1 MQIYKKRKKKSYRD
15 DNNSFVN
22 RHKSAIVALLV
33 VIIVLGGIAAVHA
46 VENRRQAKL
55 EAYNSGQDETVTY
68 YFDKTTEA
76 DGSAADAD
84 NAENASAEADDT
96 VNSTSE
102 SSNSDSD
109 DTQYP
114 DLSQSEVSWN
124 GKTYKRNSYIKPIL
138 MLGVDRQS
146 DMHTAQEYGEAG
158 QCDGVFLIA
167 QDTAHNTVKLLMIP
181 RDTMTEV
188 MERDPAD
195 GVIKPYIDHLSLSYC
210 FGDGMEISCENSR
223 LAVQSLLRNLPIR
236 DYMAVDMSVINTVND
251 AVGGVTVTI
260 PTEGMEK
267 ADAAFVCGETV
278 TLKGEQAERFVRY
291 RDTGIDNSAIARM
304 SQHRQYIEGFYK
316 ALRNCQSKDSQT
328 VTGLYDLIRDYMITN
343 MPKDV
348 YMKTALDVLQSGDIG
363 ESNMLALPGYGT
375 ATDTFDEYYADKAG
389 TVEVVLSMF
398 YREG

>member
-1 MQIYKKRKKKSYRD
+1 MQIYKKRKKKPYRD

-55 EAYNSGQDETVTY
+55 EAFNVAEDETVTY
-68 YFDKTTEA
+68 YYEDTGGTEA
-76 DGSAADAD
+76 KGTNTAND
-84 NAENASAEADDT
+84 
-96 VNSTSE
+96 STSAVGSDGTDIND
-102 SSNSDSD
+102 SSALGEDG
-109 DTQYP
+109 QYP
-114 DLSQSEVSWN
+114 DLSQSEVNWN
-124 GKTYKRNSYIKPIL
+124 GKTYRRNSYVKPIL
-138 MLGVDRQS
+138 LLGVDRKG
-146 DMHTAQEYGEAG
+146 DMHTPQEYGEAG
-158 QCDGVFLIA
+158 QCDAIVLVA
-167 QDTAHNTVKLLMIP
+167 HDTAHNTVKLLMIP

-195 GVIKPYIDHLSLSYC
+195 GVIKPYIDHLTLSYC
-210 FGDGMEISCENSR
+210 FGEGMETSCENSR
-223 LAVQSLLRNLPIR
+223 LAVQSLLRNLQLR
-236 DYMAVDMSVINTVND
+236 DYMAVDMSVIKTVND

-267 ADAAFVCGETV
+267 ADASFVCGETV
-278 TLKGEQAERFVRY
+278 TLKGAQAERFVRY

-328 VTGLYDLIRDYMITN
+328 VTRLYDLVQDHMITN

-389 TVEVVLSMF
+389 TVEVLLSMF
-398 YREG
+398 YREA